1 MTTKR
6 WFFPVFCLLLGLL
19 LGVPIMARGEVAFGL
34 ALIATMAGYGTF
46 LLLTRKRSETTA
58 MLSGDLGD
66 ERRRLNELRARGA
79 TANVLVT
86 VVVGGFFVQTW
97 RGEDAMPFTLLGTVG
112 GVAYVVALV
121 YFSRRG

>member
-19 LGVPIMARGEVAFGL
+19 MGVPVMARGEVVFGL
-34 ALIATMAGYGTF
+34 ALVGIMAGYATF

-58 MLSGDLGD
+58 MLSGELGD

-79 TANVLVT
+79 TANVLSM
-86 VVVGGFFVQTW
+86 VVVGGFFVQIW
-97 RGEDAMPFTLLGTVG
+97 RGEDSMPFALLGAVG
-112 GVAYVVALV
+112 GVAYVVTLV

>member
-19 LGVPIMARGEVAFGL
+19 MGVPVMARGEVVLGL
-34 ALIATMAGYGTF
+34 ALVGIMAGYATF

-58 MLSGDLGD
+58 MLSGELGD

-79 TANVLVT
+79 TAHVLSM
-86 VVVGGFFVQTW
+86 VVVGGFFVQIW
-97 RGEDAMPFTLLGTVG
+97 RGEDPMPFALLGAVG